1 MIKPATIYGS
11 SPSKSLDRF
20 SLDQLR
26 RMLVR
31 IERQIVE
38 DQLFVENVDDGIARE
53 PAWKLGV
60 VKARLEQKQE
70 ERREVRECIEWLV
83 RKPVG
88 G

>member
-1 MIKPATIYGS
+1 MN
-11 SPSKSLDRF
+11 LDRF

-26 RMLVR
+26 KMLVR

-53 PAWKLGV
+53 PAWKLGTV
-60 VKARLEQKQE
+60 QARLEQKQE
-70 ERREVRECIEWLV
+70 ERREVRERIERVV